1 MGRTRGIGTQV
12 LLLSAVPLLFLVL
25 TLALSLI
32 VQGRNEVIAAG
43 SARQAQVL
51 SQSDHAG
58 QIVDNGARGI
68 LTFERTHN
76 SAALAPY
83 YAAQRELPQV
93 LANLWVNAGNDPA
106 QRRLLQQMRRA
117 YADGMSVLAEYLQ
130 DVRSHRIAAAHRLA
144 QSTRVRLMNAELTS
158 SVASFNNEVR
168 AQTNTR
174 LRRIRVQIAQFTIA
188 LTALC
193 LVGIVV
199 TLVVFI
205 RFGLG
210 ITYRIARLA
219 DNARRLAQGQEPR
232 AISGNDEITDLD
244 VVYQEMTRRI
254 AREQDRSATLQRA
267 LLPQALPSLPGIRL
281 DAAYTPAAG
290 GMEVGGDWY
299 DVFYVSERSIGISIG
314 DVAGH
319 GLRAAAI
326 MGSARQAIRTVS
338 YIDDNPARVLKHV
351 NDLLCRNEGGLL
363 VTAFF
368 GTFDLFDGTLRY
380 AVAGHP
386 LPLCVKTGGGVE
398 TLGGKGFVLGVD
410 PRAEFETFETKLEI
424 GSALVLFTDGVV
436 EAGRDYFMGL
446 RILKEAVEEEYRNAE
461 HNIAE
466 AIQRRVFL
474 TAAPHDDSAVLFIG
488 ITALGPAAL
497 QAERVTWSIDA
508 RSEKSTR
515 RVKRAL
521 LWRLGEMTPDDAQLA
536 ASELIV
542 TELLGNVARHTPGPA
557 EVTLEWNAGVATVRV
572 FDQGKRFEPPKRH
585 ELRDVL
591 SESGRGLYLVHAI
604 AQDLTIEWTGS
615 GNCVSAVLPITLSAE
630 RALTAQ
636 VG

>member
-1 MGRTRGIGTQV
+1 M
-12 LLLSAVPLLFLVL
+12 LSAVPLIFLVL
-25 TLALSLI
+25 TLALSLV
-32 VQGRNEVIAAG
+32 VQSRNEAIAAG
-43 SARQAQVL
+43 SVRQAQVL
-51 SQSDHAG
+51 SQSEHAN
-58 QIVDNGARGI
+58 QIVENGARGI
-68 LTFERTHN
+68 LNFERTHN
-76 SAALAPY
+76 RAALAPY
-83 YAAQRELPQV
+83 YSAQRELPGV
-93 LANLWVNAGNDPA
+93 LANLADASRSDPA
-106 QRRLLQQMRRA
+106 QARFVRRMQAA
-117 YADGMSVLAEYLQ
+117 YVDGMAVLAEYLR
-130 DVRSHRIAAAHRLA
+130 DVQNRRIGAAHRLG
-144 QSTRVRLMNAELTS
+144 QSSRVRLMNAQLTS
-158 SVASFNNEVR
+158 SIASFNNEVR

-174 LRRIRVQIAQFTIA
+174 LRRIRLQIGQFTVA
-188 LTALC
+188 LVALC
-193 LVGIVV
+193 VIGIVT
-199 TLVVFI
+199 TLVVSI

-210 ITYRIARLA
+210 ITHRIARLA
-219 DNARRLAQGQEPR
+219 ENAQRLAQGEAPR
-232 AISGNDEITDLD
+232 PIGGSDEITDLD
-244 VVYQEMTRRI
+244 LVYHEMTRRI
-254 AREQDRSATLQRA
+254 AREQDRSAILQRA

-326 MGSARQAIRTVS
+326 MGSARQAIRTVA

-351 NDLLCRNEGGLL
+351 NELLCRNEGGLL

-368 GTFDLFDGTLRY
+368 GTFDVFDGTLRY
-380 AVAGHP
+380 SVAGHP

-398 TLGGKGFVLGVD
+398 ALGGKGFVLGVD
-410 PRAEFETFETKLEI
+410 SRSDFETFETKLEI

-446 RILKEAVEEEYRNAE
+446 HLLKEAVEEEYRNAE

-466 AIQRRVFL
+466 AIQRRVFQN
-474 TAAPHDDSAVLFIG
+474 AMPHDDSALLFMG
-488 ITALGPAAL
+488 ITALGPSAL

-508 RSEKSTR
+508 RSEKSAR

-521 LWRLGEMTPDDAQLA
+521 LWRLGEMTRDDAQLA

-557 EVTLEWNAGVATVRV
+557 EVTLEWNAGVGTVRV
-572 FDQGKRFEPPKRH
+572 FDQGKRFDPPKRH

-604 AQDLTIEWTGS
+604 AQHLSIEWTGS
-615 GNCVSAVLPITLSAE
+615 GNCVSAVLPITLRAE
-630 RALTAQ
+630 QAVAAQ
-636 VG
+636 VAR

>member
-1 MGRTRGIGTQV
+1 M
-12 LLLSAVPLLFLVL
+12 LSAVPLVFLVL
-25 TLALSLI
+25 TLVLSLV
-32 VQGRNEVIAAG
+32 VQSRNEAIASG

-51 SQSDHAG
+51 SQSEHAN
-58 QIVDNGARGI
+58 QIVNNAARGV
-68 LTFERTHN
+68 LNYERTHN
-76 SAALAPY
+76 KAALAPY
-83 YAAQRELPQV
+83 YSTQRELPLV
-93 LANLWVNAGNDPA
+93 LASLRNESRNDRA
-106 QRRLLQQMRRA
+106 QYRLVKQMSTA
-117 YADGMSVLAEYLQ
+117 YADAMAVIAEYLR
-130 DVRSHRIAAAHRLA
+130 DVQSGKAGAAHRLA
-144 QSTRVRLMNAELTS
+144 QSARVRLMNAQFTS
-158 SVASFNNEVR
+158 TIASFNNEVR

-174 LRRIRVQIAQFTIA
+174 LRRIRLQIGQFTVA
-188 LTALC
+188 LVTLC
-193 LVGIVV
+193 LIGIVT
-199 TLVVFI
+199 TLIVSI
-205 RFGLG
+205 RFGLR
-210 ITYRIARLA
+210 ITYRIGRLA
-219 DNARRLAQGQEPR
+219 ENARRLAQGEAPR
-232 AISGNDEITDLD
+232 PIGGNDEITDLD
-244 VVYQEMTRRI
+244 LVYHEMTRRI

-326 MGSARQAIRTVS
+326 MGSARQAIRTVA
-338 YIDDNPARVLKHV
+338 YIDDNPARVFKHV
-351 NDLLCRNEGGLL
+351 NELLCRNEGGLL

-368 GTFDLFDGTLRY
+368 GTFDIFDGTLRY
-380 AVAGHP
+380 SVAGHP

-398 TLGGKGFVLGVD
+398 MLAGKGFVLGVD
-410 PRAEFETFETKLEI
+410 SRADFETFETKLEI

-466 AIQRRVFL
+466 AIQRRVFEN
-474 TAAPHDDSAVLFIG
+474 AAPHDDSALLFMG

-497 QAERVTWSIDA
+497 QAERVTWTIDA
-508 RSEKSTR
+508 RSEKSAR

-521 LWRLGEMTPDDAQLA
+521 LWRLGEMTRDDTQLS

-572 FDQGKRFEPPKRH
+572 FDQGKRFDPPKHH

-604 AQDLTIEWTGS
+604 AHDLRVEWTGS
-615 GNCVSAVLPITLSAE
+615 GNCVSAVLPIMLSVEQAV
-630 RALTAQ
+630 AAQ
-636 VG
+636 ATG